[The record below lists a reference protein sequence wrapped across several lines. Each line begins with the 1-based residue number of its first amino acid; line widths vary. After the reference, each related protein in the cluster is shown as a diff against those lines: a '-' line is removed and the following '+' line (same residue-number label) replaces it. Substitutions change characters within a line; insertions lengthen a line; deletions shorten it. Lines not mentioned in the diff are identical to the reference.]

1 MQWQTVVASR
11 IKSMIRHITKA
22 MAAANTPKWAEGIF
36 DTADTMTQL
45 ADVEPTQHE
54 RLDSSSDNSEV
65 DEPKAETMTQ
75 EVDEPKADTL
85 ARAPEMTFTKWDT
98 YLFGFNSEA
107 QKGWRLK
114 DRNSKKEWCS
124 THVVPDN
131 DDEFITGV
139 WPDECVKNLTVT
151 AGEFRALQTRAA
163 EKAGK
168 TAKPNGPLWLRE
180 KEGITAQLSKKWD
193 PKSGTVLLL
202 HYKPKDFQGKNPLG
216 SQIAQ
221 FVVHEKDKEESLA
234 KTYMDAARKG
244 MVEIGER
251 IINGQLAPEKAN
263 EEKKKIDHP
272 TNWGVKR
279 KLDTSAASEPASKKP
294 AAAIPEHESD
304 NSDDEEE
311 EGEEEEKDTVES
323 DWDEFEVSD
332 SE

>member
-1 MQWQTVVASR
+1 MNIDNFGIDIIISITIIIIIITNIFVFRRATCGSRTCTPSGKCPRKTWWATPRQGKSRGKTWSPTESKSMMRHIWKAMVAS
-11 IKSMIRHITKA
+11 K
-22 MAAANTPKWAEGIF
+22 TPKWAETLF
-36 DTADTMTQL
+36 DTADTQTQL
-45 ADVEPTQHE
+45 ADVEPIQHE

-85 ARAPEMTFTKWDT
+85 ARAPETTFTKWDT

-124 THVVPDN
+124 SHVVPDN

-139 WPDECVKNLTVT
+139 WPDDCVKNLTVT

-180 KEGITAQLSKKWD
+180 KDGITAQLSKKWD

-221 FVVHEKDKEESLA
+221 FVVHEKDKVESLA
-234 KTYMDAARKG
+234 KTYLGAARKG
-244 MVEIGER
+244 MVEIGQR
-251 IINGQLAPEKAN
+251 IIDGHLAPEKAN
-263 EEKKKIDHP
+263 EEKQKKIDHP
-272 TNWGVKR
+272 TN
-279 KLDTSAASEPASKKP
+279 
-294 AAAIPEHESD
+294 
-304 NSDDEEE
+304 
-311 EGEEEEKDTVES
+311 
-323 DWDEFEVSD
+323 
-332 SE
+332 